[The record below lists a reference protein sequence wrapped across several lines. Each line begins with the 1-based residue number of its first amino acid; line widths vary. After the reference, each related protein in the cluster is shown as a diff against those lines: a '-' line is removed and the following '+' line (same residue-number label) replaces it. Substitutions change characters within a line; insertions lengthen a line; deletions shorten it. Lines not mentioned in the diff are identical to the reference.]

1 MARPTKQIVA
11 SEEERWQLERLLAS
25 RTLPVGQHGRIR
37 IVLHWMAGRSRAET
51 AVLNKDS

>member
-37 IVLHWMAGRSRAET
+37 IVLHCMAGRSRAET